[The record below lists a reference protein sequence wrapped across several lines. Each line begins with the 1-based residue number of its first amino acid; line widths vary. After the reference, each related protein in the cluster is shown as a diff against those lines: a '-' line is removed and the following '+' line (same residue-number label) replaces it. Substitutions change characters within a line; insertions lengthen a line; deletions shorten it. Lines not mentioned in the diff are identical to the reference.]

1 MGGTFYEEN
10 SRSLRSADRGY
21 ATKSVQE
28 VFTQRN
34 IHESL
39 NPMNLRFREARDSE
53 AHPNSIPVIIGLD
66 VTGSMGK
73 IPHDLIKSGLPTMMT
88 TLIGKGLNDA
98 AVCFIA
104 IGDHKSDKAPLQ
116 VAQFESGDLELDTH
130 LENTWLEGNGGGNNG
145 ESYFLAWYFAAR
157 KTQTDAWDKR
167 KTKGFLF
174 TIGDEH
180 CHSGI
185 SVEDINR
192 GLARNNLTSIFGDG
206 AEGTVT
212 AKELLREAQ
221 EKYHVF
227 HLNLATNSK
236 IQNSWNALL
245 GENNIKV
252 SDYTE
257 IPKIIA
263 AKILEFADPSSREQ
277 NPNPAPGEIKEE
289 EYETEDTVKTKITL

>member
-1 MGGTFYEEN
+1 MGGTFYEQN

-21 ATKSVQE
+21 TTKSASE
-28 VFTQRN
+28 LFAKN
-34 IHESL
+34 LHESL

-53 AHPNSIPVIIGLD
+53 AHPKSLPVIIGLD

-73 IPHDLIKSGLPTMMT
+73 IPHNLIQSGLPTMMA
-88 TLIGKGLNDA
+88 TLLERGLNDA

-104 IGDHKSDKAPLQ
+104 IGDHKSDKAPIQ
-116 VAQFESGDLELDTH
+116 ISQFESGDLELDTH

-157 KTQTDAWDKR
+157 KTKTDAWEKR
-167 KTKGFLF
+167 KAKGFLF

-185 SVEDINR
+185 SVDDVNR
-192 GLARNNLTSIFGDG
+192 GVARNNLTSIFGDG
-206 AEGTVT
+206 AEGTIT

-227 HLNLATNSK
+227 HLNLATSSE

-245 GENNIKV
+245 GESNIKV
-252 SDYTE
+252 SDYTD

-263 AKILEFADPSSREQ
+263 AKILEFADPSSGAIRTNAE
-277 NPNPAPGEIKEE
+277 PSEVEKDEIESKIS
-289 EYETEDTVKTKITL
+289 TKITL